1 MRKAVVDRIEGDFA
15 VCEMQDGTM
24 SDIPLSDIPA
34 EATEGSV
41 LFESDGKWIVDK
53 QEEEEK
59 RERIRRKMDN
69 LFKD

>member
-41 LFESDGKWIVDK
+41 LFESDGTWIVDK
-53 QEEEEK
+53 KEEEKK
-59 RERIRRKMDN
+59 RERIRRKMDS

>member
-41 LFESDGKWIVDK
+41 LFESDGKWIIDK
-53 QEEEEK
+53 RDEEQR
-59 RERIRRKMDN
+59 RERIRRKMDS